1 MSRPTPTAPTGALA
15 ALVVALV
22 AGILGMHAFTVHGT
36 PPVEAYDAA
45 PAVGA
50 VTMSHE
56 HVHAAG
62 ALPEPTTAT
71 APTEHH
77 GQGEHAEHLLMLC
90 AVMLGGAAL
99 VLLGLLLTR
108 GRHLLRLPRTLEPAQ
123 VVATLV
129 AHVRATGPPPAW
141 EFSVIRC

>member
-1 MSRPTPTAPTGALA
+1 M
-15 ALVVALV
+15 VALV

-50 VTMSHE
+50 VTMSDE

-62 ALPEPTTAT
+62 ALPDPTTAT
-71 APTEHH
+71 ATATTEHH
-77 GQGEHAEHLLMLC
+77 GHGDHAEHLLVLC

-108 GRHLLRLPRTLEPAQ
+108 GRHLLRLPRTLEPAR

-129 AHVRATGPPPAW
+129 ASVRATGPPPAW